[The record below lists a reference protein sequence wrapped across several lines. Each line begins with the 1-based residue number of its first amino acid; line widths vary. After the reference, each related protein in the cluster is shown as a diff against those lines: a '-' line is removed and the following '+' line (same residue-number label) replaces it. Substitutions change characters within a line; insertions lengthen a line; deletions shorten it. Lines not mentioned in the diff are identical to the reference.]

1 MIQAKFMT
9 RESEQATGVH
19 EERASIMALALERQV
34 GVS

>member
-1 MIQAKFMT
+1 MT

-19 EERASIMALALERQV
+19 EEQASIMERALERQV

>member
-1 MIQAKFMT
+1 MIQAKFTT

-19 EERASIMALALERQV
+19 EERASIMEMALERQV